1 MISFEIIETSLL
13 FLRTLDT
20 VRERECQCSW
30 LFWCSLSENQCHS
43 NVFQS
48 QSLSTMIES
57 IPNANFRFFDIDF
70 VFDDDVDDDDDGGH
84 LLALLIA
91 TKSSKD
97 FIHSKLFQYK
107 YHFGFVFF

>member
-1 MISFEIIETSLL
+1 
-13 FLRTLDT
+13 
-20 VRERECQCSW
+20 
-30 LFWCSLSENQCHS
+30 
-43 NVFQS
+43 
-48 QSLSTMIES
+48 MIES

-84 LLALLIA
+84 LQALLIA

-97 FIHSKLFQYK
+97 FIHSKLFQYN